1 MSQLYLSYKQ
11 LLHVITFSGRQ
22 LCSLG
27 LFDTYTFCPENYRCF
42 MVFLCVSWLSWGCLV
57 PSDLVYCIL
66 APLIYGT
73 SNQYWDDTTQCMVR
87 IWIHFI
93 HQNPTC
99 SCNTITKHMAS
110 SHVWIFHKSAHI
122 KNNSLCLSNTRR
134 RKNLSLGW
142 VPTTKNRLISSQ
154 CPGK

>member
-110 SHVWIFHKSAHI
+110 SHVWIFHKSAHQ
-122 KNNSLCLSNTRR
+122 KQFVMLVQYKTSQKSQPG
-134 RKNLSLGW
+134 LGANHKKSPHF
-142 VPTTKNRLISSQ
+142 VPMSW
-154 CPGK
+154 